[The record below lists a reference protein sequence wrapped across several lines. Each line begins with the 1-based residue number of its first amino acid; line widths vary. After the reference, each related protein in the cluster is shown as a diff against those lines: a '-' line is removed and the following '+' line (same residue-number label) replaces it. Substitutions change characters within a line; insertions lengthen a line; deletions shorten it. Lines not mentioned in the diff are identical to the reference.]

1 MSIESG
7 IERDSASRKI
17 EASGL
22 INRLHDEVPLD
33 KSDGALAG
41 MQASLSDWKGHL
53 ARDSAGALAGFSIGK
68 FGDVYSPFAK
78 KVPWILASAV
88 AITAISRAFEGADKE
103 QHSNEYNLARFGTDT
118 LATATAGL
126 IAGRVAWGK
135 EGGNHLEY
143 LINRDARFRYVP
155 AHKSIYGPK
164 VYSFGS
170 HYEHTGLTLR
180 EKTKD
185 LKGFLADRHESFKF
199 ADAYDRMKAA
209 HNPKLEGHVW
219 TSRS

>member
-1 MSIESG
+1 MTVESG
-7 IERDSASRKI
+7 IERNSASHKG

-22 INRLHDEVPLD
+22 INRLHEEVPLGRND
-33 KSDGALAG
+33 SAVAG

-53 ARDSAGALAGFSIGK
+53 FRDSAGALAGFSIGK
-68 FGDVYSPFAK
+68 FGDVYTPFAK

-88 AITAISRAFEGADKE
+88 AITAISRAFDGSDKE
-103 QHSNEYNLARFGTDT
+103 QHSSEYNLARFGTDA

-135 EGGNHLEY
+135 EGASHLEY
-143 LINRDARFRYVP
+143 MISRDARVRYVP

-170 HYEHTGLTLR
+170 HNEYTGLTLR

-199 ADAYDRMKAA
+199 ADAYERMKAA

-219 TSRS
+219 TRRS